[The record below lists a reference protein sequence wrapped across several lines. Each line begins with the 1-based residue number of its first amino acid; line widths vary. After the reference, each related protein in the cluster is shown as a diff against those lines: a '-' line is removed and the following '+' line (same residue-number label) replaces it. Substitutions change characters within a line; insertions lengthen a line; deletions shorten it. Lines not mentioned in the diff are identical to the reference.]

1 MRSVQLAIDLPGTAP
16 DTAFA
21 AVREFGRFPDLA
33 PAVRAVE
40 PHEGGSDWE
49 VYFRNGILCW
59 TETDQV
65 DEAARTIDFAQ
76 DDGDFE
82 SFAGRWHVVATDGGS
97 RVDFTT
103 DFDFGIPS
111 LVGILDPVAER
122 VIKET
127 IGLVVLGL
135 FPGGSI
141 VGDTKLADRL
151 ASLGSQAR
159 DDVAAPAGAA

>member
-1 MRSVQLAIDLPGTAP
+1 MRSVQLVIDLPGIDP

-21 AVREFGRFPDLA
+21 AVGEFGRFPDLA
-33 PAVRAVE
+33 PAVRSVE

-49 VYFRNGILCW
+49 VYFRNGILRW
-59 TETDQV
+59 TETDRS
-65 DEAARTIDFAQ
+65 DETARTIDFAQ
-76 DDGDFE
+76 ADGDFE
-82 SFAGRWHVVATDGGS
+82 SFAGRWHVLATDRGA

-127 IGLVVLGL
+127 ISLIVIGL
-135 FPGGSI
+135 FPVGTV

-151 ASLGSQAR
+151 ASLTPPATT
-159 DDVAAPAGAA
+159 PAGAA